1 MAGMSALRWFAMALV
16 VVTTVGGCTVDGV
29 PETGPSGAASAPA
42 SGPGGGPPC
51 PWSELRGQDY
61 EPENGRVKLVHTC
74 LAARDVHGSGGFL
87 YRTPATA
94 NQADRYT
101 DGVAVAVVCV
111 EANGERYLDNGGHSS
126 VVWFR
131 VDGEFAGG
139 EAQGWV
145 PHAATGYAATT
156 SKDPCSGVSASPG
169 QSG

>member
-1 MAGMSALRWFAMALV
+1 VVRDGARGGHHRRRLHGRW
-16 VVTTVGGCTVDGV
+16 C
-29 PETGPSGAASAPA
+29 
-42 SGPGGGPPC
+42 
-51 PWSELRGQDY
+51 
-61 EPENGRVKLVHTC
+61 
-74 LAARDVHGSGGFL
+74 ARDRAVGRRE
-87 YRTPATA
+87 RTRERTGWWPA